1 MSESRPE
8 RPEALAFKPEGVP
21 ETLRDE
27 DQWVAWRYKWDRD
40 RDEWTKIPTDVNTGD
55 FASSTD
61 SDTWGSFSDAVAYHN
76 DSATDTDG
84 VGFVVSD
91 EDVFVGLDLDDCR
104 DPESGDVEAWAR
116 EIVDDA
122 DTYAEWSP
130 SGTGARAFGLGF
142 MPDGKTRS
150 GVDGAEGHIEMY
162 ETGRY
167 LTVTGHKIDTA
178 ADDVER
184 FDDEIHA
191 IHAEHIAETPD
202 TERNGH
208 AEPDPE
214 PADRGGSGGGTDLS
228 DAELVKKAKS
238 AENGDKFERLWNGR
252 TTGYQS
258 HSEARM
264 AFANLLAFWTGGDEK
279 RMLDLFKRSDL
290 FRGDDDERTWTGYE
304 APKAVANTTEYYDP
318 SERPESPDVPD
329 AESDESGATLSPPG
343 IMEKA
348 FSDPYGRLSRDPDG
362 ENPTIHDLRNAEA
375 ASYLWDVIEDRGEVD
390 VMAVSDGSLREY
402 DAGIWKRGAGE
413 QRLRTLGE
421 QALHSAYSSKTL
433 EQLKEK
439 TRTRNFYDVDE
450 LGIDEPWLV
459 ANGDA
464 VNLRTREQRP
474 AGRDDLAIRSIN
486 AEYDPD
492 AEPDLWIDFL
502 SRVAATPETIDKVQE
517 YFGYCLWVHG
527 QPFGKGL
534 FLIGDT
540 DSGKGTALKV
550 LSDILGKRENVSNE
564 SLQDL
569 LETRWGKA
577 SLFGRM
583 VNIRNEVTPGA
594 LNNVED
600 FKELL
605 GGEDTV
611 TAERKGE
618 QKFEFTVRQKF
629 AFATN
634 QFPEIENADNAF
646 WNRCL
651 FARFPETIP
660 EDEQRPGF
668 HDHLLEERSGI
679 LNWMLDGLD
688 RLFEQGGFTGERS
701 FDEKRNIAEEVGSPL
716 ERLKQDAL
724 TITREPSDMVHAR
737 DLYDFA
743 KAYADDVGMDSGIPA
758 WKGGAFTSALREW
771 PGIDKARTRKFDG
784 SGEERA
790 FRGVRVD
797 QEVAHRVGVEV
808 QQLDETPSGQT
819 GLDV

>member
-1 MSESRPE
+1 MSQSRPP
-8 RPEALAFKPEGVP
+8 RPQPLEFDPDTVP
-21 ETLRDE
+21 EKLRDRE
-27 DQWVAWRYKWDRD
+27 QWVAWRYSWDTD
-40 RDEWTKIPTDVNTGD
+40 RDEWTKVPIDANTGD

-61 SDTWGSFSDAVAYHN
+61 PEKWSSFVDASRYHA

-84 VGFVVSD
+84 VGFVVTD
-91 EDVFVGLDLDDCR
+91 DDLFVGLDLDDCR
-104 DPESGDVEAWAR
+104 DPETGDVEEWAR

-130 SGTGARAFGLGF
+130 SGTGARAFGAGF

-150 GVDGAEGHIEMY
+150 DIDGAEGHIEMY
-162 ETGRY
+162 ESGRY

-184 FDDEIHA
+184 FNSEIEEIH
-191 IHAEHIAETPD
+191 EEYIADNPKTD
-202 TERNGH
+202 TNGH
-208 AEPDPE
+208 VEPDPDDSE
-214 PADRGGSGGGTDLS
+214 PGGDADLS
-228 DAELVKKAKS
+228 DFTDAELVEKAKN
-238 AENGDKFERLWNGR
+238 AKNGDKFERLWNGS
-252 TTGYQS
+252 TAGYPS
-258 HSEARM
+258 HSEARQ
-264 AFANLLAFWTGGDEK
+264 ALANLLAFWTAGDER
-279 RMLDLFKRSDL
+279 RMLNMFESSGLYRGEDDTRTFENYEIPNAIDEVTDHFDPDSHSRSQ
-290 FRGDDDERTWTGYE
+290 
-304 APKAVANTTEYYDP
+304 
-318 SERPESPDVPD
+318 PETDGENGHSL
-329 AESDESGATLSPPG
+329 TPPG
-343 IMEKA
+343 IMQKA
-348 FSDPYGRLSRDPDG
+348 FDDPYGRLSRNPDG
-362 ENPTIHDLRNAEA
+362 PDPTIHDLRNAEA
-375 ASYLWDVIEDRGEVD
+375 ASYLWDVLEEREEVD
-390 VMAVSDGSLREY
+390 VMAVSDGSFRCFQS
-402 DAGIWKRGAGE
+402 GVWKREGGAGE
-413 QRLRTLGE
+413 QRLRELGE
-421 QALHSAYSSKTL
+421 QSLRSFYSSSVL

-439 TRTRNFYDVDE
+439 TRTRNHYHVDE

-459 ANGDA
+459 ANETA
-464 VNLRTREQRP
+464 LNLETRETRP
-474 AGRDDLAIRSIN
+474 AEREDRALRSIN
-486 AEYDPD
+486 AEFDPD
-492 AEPDLWIDFL
+492 AEPDLWLNFL
-502 SRVAATPETIDKVQE
+502 SRVAANPETIDKVQE

-550 LSDILGKRENVSNE
+550 LSDILGPRENVSNE

-577 SLFGRM
+577 SLYGRM

-618 QKFEFTVRQKF
+618 QKFEFPVTQKF

-668 HDHLLEERSGI
+668 HDDLLEERSGI
-679 LNWMLDGLD
+679 LNWMLDGLN
-688 RLFEQGGFTGERS
+688 RLLEQGGFTAERT

-737 DLYDFA
+737 DLYDLA
-743 KAYADDVGMDSGIPA
+743 TAYAEDVGMDAGIPS
-758 WKGGAFTSALREW
+758 WQGGAFTSALREW
-771 PGIDKARTRKFDG
+771 PGIEKGRTRKFDG
-784 SGEERA
+784 SGEERT

-797 QEVAHRVGVEV
+797 SEVAHRLGVDV
-808 QQLDETPSGQT
+808 RQLDETPSGQT

>member
-1 MSESRPE
+1 MSESRPSKPDTLDVDPDGV
-8 RPEALAFKPEGVP
+8 PEALKA
-21 ETLRDE
+21 R
-27 DQWVAWRYKWDRD
+27 DQWVLWSLTWKADRE
-40 RDEWTKIPTDVNTGD
+40 EWTKIPKQPTGAH
-55 FASSTD
+55 ASSTD
-61 SDTWGSFSDAVAYHN
+61 ADTWSSFVDVLARYR
-76 DSATDTDG
+76 DG
-84 VGFVVSD
+84 GYDGIGFVLS
-91 EDVFVGLDLDDCR
+91 EDGLVAGVDLDDCR
-104 DPESGDVEAWAR
+104 DPDTGGLAEWA
-116 EIVDDA
+116 EGVVGEL
-122 DTYAEWSP
+122 DTYAEVSP
-130 SGTGARAFGLGF
+130 SGTGAHALGF
-142 MPDGKTRS
+142 GFLPDGGNRDD
-150 GVDGAEGHIEMY
+150 VDGAEGHIEMY
-162 ETGRY
+162 DDGRY
-167 LTVTGHKIDTA
+167 LTVTGHRLDES
-178 ADDVER
+178 ADDLTR
-184 FDDEIHA
+184 FNDELETV
-191 IHAEHIAETPD
+191 HAEYIADEDPEQADLTDANP
-202 TERNGH
+202 TRNGS
-208 AEPDPE
+208 
-214 PADRGGSGGGTDLS
+214 GSGSVSVDL
-228 DAELVKKAKS
+228 DDDDLIERAKA
-238 AENGDKFERLWNGR
+238 AENGDKFERLMNGR
-252 TTGYQS
+252 TTGYES

-264 AFANLLAFWTGGDEK
+264 AFANLLAFWTGGDEN
-279 RMLDLFKRSDL
+279 RMLRLFKRSDL
-290 FRGDDDERTWTGYE
+290 YRGDDDERTWTEYE
-304 APKAVANTTEYYDP
+304 APKAVKGRTEFYDP
-318 SERPESPDVPD
+318 SNHSGESANTPDE
-329 AESDESGATLSPPG
+329 ESDESGATLSPPG
-343 IMEKA
+343 IMEQA
-348 FSDPYGRLSRDPDG
+348 FADPYGRLSRNEDEPS
-362 ENPTIHDLRNAEA
+362 PTIHDLRTAEA
-375 ASYLWDVIEDRGEVD
+375 ASYLWDVLEDRGSTD
-390 VMAVSDGSLREY
+390 VISVSDGSFR
-402 DAGIWKRGAGE
+402 AFKNGVWKREGNAGE
-413 QRLRTLGE
+413 DRLRSHGE
-421 QALHSAYSSKTL
+421 RALRSKYSSKVL

-439 TRTRNFYDVDE
+439 TRARNRYGVDE
-450 LGIDEPWLV
+450 LGIAEPWIV
-459 ANGDA
+459 TNGEA
-464 VNLRTREQRP
+464 LNMRTRDTRP
-474 AGRDDLAIRSIN
+474 AERDDLALRSIN

-492 AEPDLWIDFL
+492 AEPELWLDFL

-550 LSDILGKRENVSNE
+550 LSDILGKRENVANE

-660 EDEQRPGF
+660 DDEQRPGF
-668 HDHLLEERSGI
+668 HDDLLEERSGI
-679 LNWMLDGLD
+679 LNWMLDGLN
-688 RLFEQGGFTGERS
+688 RLLDQEHFTGERS

-737 DLYDFA
+737 DLYDLA
-743 KAYADDVGMDSGIPA
+743 SAYADDLGMDGQIPP

-771 PGIDKARTRKFDG
+771 PGIDKGRTRKFDE
-784 SGEERA
+784 SGESST

-797 QEVAHRVGVEV
+797 SEIAHRLGVELR
-808 QQLDETPSGQT
+808 QLDETPSGQT